1 MRLDVTPEL
10 TFLDAE
16 RVDGSVAGVD
26 DSVVGAGGHDGVV
39 DWEAGVFGNVQLP
52 AELAHKRQ
60 AHGPDLEER
69 GWGYSGPEERD
80 RMENRLLG
88 RMVPSELGSLTLNLI
103 WKYGAENGENSPRSI
118 LFPRNCVC
126 VSVSPG
132 DLQPSPPCAWRTGTL
147 RCSGLRPEPPG
158 GRLGCTQSRG
168 AWSTGFGL
176 EPPAPDPQMDEKIA
190 ALRKKK

>member
-39 DWEAGVFGNVQLP
+39 DREAGVFGNVQLP

-69 GWGYSGPEERD
+69 EGGVTAARRSGT
-80 RMENRLLG
+80 G
-88 RMVPSELGSLTLNLI
+88 
-103 WKYGAENGENSPRSI
+103 
-118 LFPRNCVC
+118 
-126 VSVSPG
+126 
-132 DLQPSPPCAWRTGTL
+132 WRTGCWEGWS
-147 RCSGLRPEPPG
+147 R
-158 GRLGCTQSRG
+158 QS
-168 AWSTGFGL
+168 W
-176 EPPAPDPQMDEKIA
+176 EV
-190 ALRKKK
+190 